1 MADQSLSFGLR
12 IRSDPNFI
20 ISTTAIGLFTDLF
33 LYGIV
38 VPILPFMLR
47 DRFHLP
53 ESDVQPYS
61 SKLLAVYSA
70 STVIFSLPAGWLADK
85 ASSRRLPYL
94 VGLFLLL
101 AATSLFSFGQSIA
114 VLVVAR
120 ILQGMSAAVVW
131 SVGFAMVLEA
141 VGKGKMGK
149 VLGIIYSFSTI
160 AELVSPILGG
170 ILYHAVGIIGVF
182 GVSMG
187 IIAVDLIMRLLV
199 IENKKGSMNAPGRTD
214 QASSDT
220 YSREGALDSRAHPRE
235 DDPLLPKG
243 EEDEY
248 RVRGDVGYLLQTF
261 PILYCFRNPRFLLA
275 MLTSLTQAMII
286 SMFDATIPTEAESLL
301 HFSSLQVG
309 LLFTALVAPCTI
321 LGWFFG
327 WVVDKYGTKVV
338 STTGYGFM
346 VPCLVLLGLPSQDF
360 IGDHVRVGLY
370 CVILSLN
377 GIGLAIINLPGFV
390 EASNVMKKYE
400 GANPT
405 FFGENGSYAQLY
417 GLNSFFFFSGLT
429 VGPLLGAALRSSFG
443 YGWMGISFAILSA
456 VMTVLSYLFMGEK

>member
-1 MADQSLSFGLR
+1 
-12 IRSDPNFI
+12 
-20 ISTTAIGLFTDLF
+20 
-33 LYGIV
+33 
-38 VPILPFMLR
+38 
-47 DRFHLP
+47 
-53 ESDVQPYS
+53 
-61 SKLLAVYSA
+61 
-70 STVIFSLPAGWLADK
+70 
-85 ASSRRLPYL
+85 
-94 VGLFLLL
+94 
-101 AATSLFSFGQSIA
+101 
-114 VLVVAR
+114 
-120 ILQGMSAAVVW
+120 
-131 SVGFAMVLEA
+131 
-141 VGKGKMGK
+141 
-149 VLGIIYSFSTI
+149 
-160 AELVSPILGG
+160 
-170 ILYHAVGIIGVF
+170 
-182 GVSMG
+182 
-187 IIAVDLIMRLLV
+187 MRLLV
-199 IENKKGSMNAPGRTD
+199 IENKKGNTNAAGRTD
-214 QASSDT
+214 QASSGT
-220 YSREGALDSRAHPRE
+220 YSREGALDSRTHPRE

-248 RVRGDVGYLLQTF
+248 RVRGDAGYLLQTF

-327 WVVDKYGTKVV
+327 WVVDTYGTKVV

-346 VPCLVLLGLPSQDF
+346 VPCLVLLGLPSQAF
-360 IGDHVRVGLY
+360 IGDHVKVGLY

-429 VGPLLGAALRSSFG
+429 VGPLLGAALRSSVG

-456 VMTVLSYLFMGEK
+456 VMTVLSYLFMGEKKQ